1 MSRTTLLKI
10 FLPLLVLLFGAA
22 VMAVLIVSRRPP
34 VKEKHEFAGILVET
48 VPVKRQEH
56 QVTVVATGTVQARQ
70 QADLV
75 AQVSGKVIWLSEEF
89 IAGGLFEKGELLFRL
104 EDVDYRL
111 AVDRAAADLAAAEL
125 ELATVRSQA
134 RVAREEWERLQA
146 GQGKEP
152 NPLVLYHPQL
162 KNAEARV
169 AAAKALLNQARID
182 LQRTEFRAPFNGLVR
197 SENIDLGQFVRS
209 GTTIGTLLGTDDV
222 EIVVPLPLDA
232 LEWIEVPRKDGKGS
246 AVMVSMAVGERS
258 YSWPGRVV
266 RTLGEVDPLGR
277 MTRVVVGVKDPYLQG
292 EEFTDGRPPL
302 AVGSFVELQLLGRRL
317 ADVALIPRRALRD
330 GNMVWLAD
338 EAMQLRI
345 RPVEVLRRQVDRV
358 VIGEGLKN
366 GEQVVVSTLSGAA
379 DGLKLRVRGED
390 NKP

>member
-10 FLPLLVLLFGAA
+10 FLPLLVLLLGAA
-22 VMAVLIVSRRPP
+22 VMAVLITSRRSP
-34 VKEKHEFAGILVET
+34 VKETHEFAGVLVET
-48 VPVKRQEH
+48 VPVARQDY
-56 QVTVVATGTVQARQ
+56 QMTVVATGTAQARQ

-75 AQVSGKVIWLSEEF
+75 AQVSGKVIWLAEEF
-89 IAGGLFEKGELLFRL
+89 IAGGLFEKGEILFRL

-111 AVDRAAADLAAAEL
+111 AVERAAADLAAAEL

-134 RVAREEWERLQA
+134 RVAREEWGRLQA

-152 NPLVLYHPQL
+152 NPLVLYHPQM

-169 AAAKALLNQARID
+169 AAAKALLSQAKID
-182 LQRTEFRAPFNGLVR
+182 LQRTAFRAPFNGLVR

-222 EIVVPLPLDA
+222 EIVAPLPLDD
-232 LEWIEVPRKDGKGS
+232 LEWIEIPRKDGNGS
-246 AVMVSMAVGERS
+246 AVNVRLAVGERS

-277 MTRVVVGVKDPYLQG
+277 MTRVVVAVKDPYLQRA
-292 EEFTDGRPPL
+292 EFADGRPPL

-330 GNMVWLAD
+330 GNTVWLAD
-338 EAMQLRI
+338 ETMQLRI
-345 RPVEVLRRQVDRV
+345 RPVQVLRRQADRV
-358 VIGEGLKN
+358 VIGEDLKD